1 MKLLIVS
8 RQERA
13 RSFDTLFAGLKT
25 HFTQVDVHKLSK
37 AQVHDIRPYLK
48 STDFSAWDRILFDVP
63 LRRMGKAA
71 NALSQVEGLVFYE
84 EDACQELIAKSKFH
98 NQFAAGFKRLRNAR
112 IIVTSY
118 HMRDHFKARGIDAW
132 CIPKAYDDAV
142 LDDLD
147 IARDIPL
154 GFIGRTKSQVYNER
168 RHLLERM
175 TDRCGLQALRT
186 QTPDEYLQLLNR
198 IAVFLSADIGFN
210 EYMAK
215 NFEAMGCGCLLM
227 AKRQPSEDEHLGLVD
242 MHNVVHYDTLDEA
255 LAKYHQLRNDPE
267 LLRRIAANGL
277 TLVRERHRLSQRTP
291 DFAQVLRMPALGITA
306 GNTPWYQRITAWLP
320 GVFTW
325 S

>member
-13 RSFDTLFAGLKT
+13 RSFDTLFAGLKD
-25 HFTQVDVHKLSK
+25 HFAQVDIHKLSK
-37 AQVHDIRPYLK
+37 AQVHDIQPYLK
-48 STDFSAWDRILFDVP
+48 TTDFSAWDRVLFDVP

-71 NALSQVEGLVFYE
+71 NALSNVQGLVFYE

-98 NQFAAGFKRLRNAR
+98 NQFASGFKRLRNAR

-118 HMRDHFKARGIDAW
+118 YMRDHFKARGIDAW

-147 IARDIPL
+147 TARDIPL
-154 GFIGRTKSQVYNER
+154 GFVGRTKSQVYNER

-175 TDRCGLQALRT
+175 TEHCGLQALRT
-186 QTPDEYLQLLNR
+186 QTPAQYLQLLNR

-227 AKRQPSEDEHLGLVD
+227 AKRQPSEDALLGFVD
-242 MHNVVHYDTLDEA
+242 MHNVVHYDSLDEA
-255 LAKYHQLRNDPE
+255 LAKYQQLQADPHT
-267 LLRRIAANGL
+267 LQRIAANGL
-277 TLVRERHRLSQRTP
+277 ALVRERHRLSQRVP
-291 DFAQVLRMPALGITA
+291 DFAQVLQMPALSLPA
-306 GNTPWYQRITAWLP
+306 GKRQWYRRLTEWLP
-320 GVFTW
+320 GAFA
-325 S
+325 